1 MKKKF
6 TFLRNVGLIA
16 TAIAASQIAYSQQE
30 DLSKWTH
37 YGGNQ
42 AGTQYSSLDQI
53 TTDNVADLEEIWRYR
68 NSAKVTGSRSRSRQ
82 TRSWWKAGFTCRP
95 AAPS

>member
-1 MKKKF
+1 MKKKS
-6 TFLRNVGLIA
+6 TILRNVCLIA
-16 TAIAASQIAYSQQE
+16 TAIAASQIAYSQQ
-30 DLSKWTH
+30 DGLSKWTH

-42 AGTQYSSLDQI
+42 AGTQFSSLDQI
-53 TTDNVADLEEIWRYR
+53 TTDNVADLEEIW
-68 NSAKVTGSRSRSRQ
+68 RSRQ